1 MPGQITE
8 RLQGIFTQTGRR
20 NQRARDT
27 PGNKESFRDANIA
40 HFIRTI
46 NGFGCVQI
54 DNEEWFVTPDEHY
67 KHAKVKIY
75 RPQNHD
81 GDVKYIAELE
91 TTFI

>member
-1 MPGQITE
+1 
-8 RLQGIFTQTGRR
+8 
-20 NQRARDT
+20 
-27 PGNKESFRDANIA
+27 
-40 HFIRTI
+40 
-46 NGFGCVQI
+46 VQI